1 MIVAGPV
8 VRAAIAGAT
17 VMHEPIAYAAEK
29 YQGIIVK
36 NTAEEPVPVA
46 TSEKTELVAKAMV
59 TTSQPVIVDVSG

>member
-1 MIVAGPV
+1 
-8 VRAAIAGAT
+8 
-17 VMHEPIAYAAEK
+17 MHEPIAYAAEK